1 MNNPVRWLVFAI
13 IVAAVVAGLYAWQRS
28 REAPLPPVAREETPP
43 APVPKPAPQI
53 RFPLPQI
60 GETPSLP
67 SLEQSDSA
75 MREQMASVFGPKGF
89 EEFFHPKDVIHRI
102 VATIDSLPREK
113 MAARLVPVKT
123 VAGPFLADGAEG
135 NRILGERNSVRYLPY
150 VRMAESVDATK
161 LVAVY
166 VRHYPLFQQA
176 YTDLGYPTGYFND
189 RLVQVIDHLLAAPD
203 IEGPVKLVQ
212 RKVLYE
218 FADPE
223 LEARSAGQKILI
235 RVGAANAARLKAKL
249 REIRREVTGQLPK
262 S

>member
-1 MNNPVRWLVFAI
+1 
-13 IVAAVVAGLYAWQRS
+13 
-28 REAPLPPVAREETPP
+28 
-43 APVPKPAPQI
+43 
-53 RFPLPQI
+53 
-60 GETPSLP
+60 
-67 SLEQSDSA
+67 
-75 MREQMASVFGPKGF
+75 
-89 EEFFHPKDVIHRI
+89 
-102 VATIDSLPREK
+102 

-123 VAGPFLADGAEG
+123 VAGPFLADGAEE
-135 NRILGERNSVRYLPY
+135 NRTIGERNAARYLPY
-150 VRMAESVDATK
+150 VRLAESVDLAK

-166 VRHYPLFQQA
+166 VRYYPLFQQA
-176 YTDLGYPTGYFND
+176 YTELGYPTGYFND

-223 LEARSAGQKILI
+223 FEARSAGQKMLI
-235 RVGAANAARLKAKL
+235 RIGAANAARLKAKL